1 MQSTL
6 WPILMT
12 MLIWNDL
19 MNSQHDN
26 LSRGSPRLM
35 TSDRQILYPHIPLAV
50 TPLVALRL
58 RRSRSSSSSPSR
70 RRRCLPLVGV
80 DVGEFCLTFEFC
92 LTLIAFE
99 FPWVYWLISLPLCPW
114 VEFTPVS
121 TLPLNP
127 ITLFSTPYSRGI
139 RRCRMVR
146 TKSSV
151 HPVVVFPEPTPV
163 SYTHLTLPTKA

>member
-1 MQSTL
+1 MARIQVTPSATSPSPQVQALKARARKKTARAQQPEPVDIKECRWVPSGKSGRYRTFQFSRCAAHIRYMRIGCMQSTL

-70 RRRCLPLVGV
+70 RRRRLPLVGV

-92 LTLIAFE
+92 LTLIAF
-99 FPWVYWLISLPLCPW
+99 
-114 VEFTPVS
+114 
-121 TLPLNP
+121 
-127 ITLFSTPYSRGI
+127 
-139 RRCRMVR
+139 
-146 TKSSV
+146 
-151 HPVVVFPEPTPV
+151 
-163 SYTHLTLPTKA
+163 